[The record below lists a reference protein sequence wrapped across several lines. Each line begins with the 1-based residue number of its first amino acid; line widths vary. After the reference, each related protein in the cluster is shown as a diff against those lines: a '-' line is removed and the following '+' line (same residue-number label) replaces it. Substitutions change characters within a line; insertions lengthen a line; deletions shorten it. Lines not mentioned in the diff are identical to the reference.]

1 MINEKNK
8 IADAVNILGEFCGVR
23 DIEDLTQK
31 SLENK
36 FGISQVD
43 VAVLFGGSILA
54 GGDVFAEVMK
64 NNLAKKYIIVGGA
77 GHTTETLRENM
88 FKVLQKKFPPQST
101 EAELF
106 NQYLKEKYNLQA
118 DFLECE
124 STNCGNNIT
133 LLAALLKREKLPY
146 ENILMI
152 QDSTMQRR
160 MHASWRRYVGEQLI
174 INYAAYRVKVTA
186 VDDEL
191 QFEEKPLGMWT
202 VERYIKLLM
211 GDTARLQDNSEGY
224 GPKGKNF
231 IAHVDVPEKVLA
243 AFNYLKNYFEVREA
257 NPNYAGKLTDFD

>member
-1 MINEKNK
+1 MVNGK
-8 IADAVNILGEFCGVR
+8 IADAVNVLGEFCGVR
-23 DIEDLTQK
+23 DIDELTPNALKNQ
-31 SLENK
+31 
-36 FGISQVD
+36 FDISQVD
-43 VAVLFGGSILA
+43 VAVLFGGSILE
-54 GGDVFAEVMK
+54 GGDVFAEVMN

-77 GHTTETLRENM
+77 GHTTETLREKM
-88 FKVLQKKFPPQST
+88 FSVLKKNLPSQST

-106 NQYLKEKYNLQA
+106 NQYLIEKYNLRA

-133 LLAALLKREKLPY
+133 LLLELLKRGNLPY

-160 MHASWRRYVGEQLI
+160 MNASWRRYVGNQLI
-174 INYAAYRVKVTA
+174 INYAAYRVKVVA
-186 VDDEL
+186 VDDKL
-191 QFEEKPLGMWT
+191 QFEKVPLGMWT

-211 GDTARLQDNSEGY
+211 GDVARLQDNAEGY

-243 AFNYLKNYFEVREA
+243 AFNYLKNYFEIRKA
-257 NPNYAGKLTDFD
+257 NPNYAGKSANF

>member
-1 MINEKNK
+1 MINEK

-23 DIEDLTQK
+23 DIDELTPTALK
-31 SLENK
+31 NK

-77 GHTTETLRENM
+77 GHTTETLREKM
-88 FKVLQKKFPPQST
+88 FSVLQKNFPPQST

-106 NQYLKEKYNLQA
+106 NQYLIEKYNFRA

-133 LLAALLKREKLPY
+133 LLLELLKRENLPY

-152 QDSTMQRR
+152 QDSTIQRR
-160 MHASWRRYVGEQLI
+160 MHATWRRYVGEQLI
-174 INYAAYRVKVTA
+174 INYAAYRVKVIS
-186 VDDEL
+186 VNDEL
-191 QFEEKPLGMWT
+191 QFEKVPLGMWN

-211 GDTARLQDNSEGY
+211 GDVARLQDNAEGY

-231 IAHVDVPEKVLA
+231 IANVDVPEKVLA
-243 AFNYLKNYFEVREA
+243 AFNYLKNYFEIREA
-257 NPNYAGKLTDFD
+257 NPNYAGKSANF